1 MQASIIEFLSDPK
14 SYGPDVEKIDIIT
27 THISHVFL
35 VGRKAY
41 KLKRALKLPYLDFST
56 LEDRRKACE
65 NEVKLNRRTAPM
77 IYVGVEPLTSSPD
90 GQLAID
96 GEGETVDWLVEMNRF
111 EDGLLL
117 SEYVQKNKLSNSLA
131 ENLAEEIFNFHSN
144 ENPVLNVGGAG
155 AMASIVENN
164 TQCFLNYGVGI
175 LGRDKIGELSEK
187 TQAKLGQVALLLDRR
202 REEGKVRHC
211 HGDLHLGNIVL
222 IEGQPVLFDAI
233 EFNDQLATI
242 DVMYDLAFLVMDL
255 TFRGMISEANILLNR
270 YIALTSDVHGLETL
284 PLFLSMRAAI
294 RSHVAALAHD
304 ETAALKYMDFA
315 LSILEPAQPR
325 LIAVGGLSGTG
336 KSSLARELA
345 PSVNPLPGA
354 LILRSDVV
362 RKQLAGVDQF
372 TQLEDEGYS
381 PEMTRRT
388 YDQMYQDAA
397 VGLLAG
403 HSVIVDAVFAR
414 VEERAAIR
422 NVAANAGVNFDG
434 IWLVAE
440 PAIAEQRISR
450 RSNDAS
456 DATVDILHQQL
467 GYDIGAIDWPKIE
480 SSANLIDVMQSISEI
495 LH

>member
-1 MQASIIEFLSDPK
+1 MQSAIIELLSHPTT
-14 SYGPDVEKIDIIT
+14 YGPEVDHVALME
-27 THISHVFL
+27 THISHIFL
-35 VGRKAY
+35 AGPKAY
-41 KLKRALKLPYLDFST
+41 KLKRAVALPYLDFST
-56 LEDRRKACE
+56 LEAREQACQ
-65 NEVKLNRRTAPM
+65 NEVKLNQRTAPE
-77 IYVGVEPLTSSPD
+77 IYLGIKPVTKGPGGE
-90 GQLAID
+90 LAID
-96 GEGETVDWLVEMNRF
+96 GEGEVVDWLVEMNRF
-111 EDGLLL
+111 EQESLL
-117 SEYVQKNKLSNSLA
+117 STMAKSNHLSLHDMELLA
-131 ENLAEEIFNFHSN
+131 EKIFEFHRH
-144 ENPVLNVGGAG
+144 EPAAQVAGGAERI
-155 AMASIVENN
+155 ASIIENN
-164 TQCFLNYGVGI
+164 GQCFEEYGAGIFDDTKIEELNDRLQRNLKQNI
-175 LGRDKIGELSEK
+175 SLLERRKAQGR
-187 TQAKLGQVALLLDRR
+187 
-202 REEGKVRHC
+202 VRHC
-211 HGDLHLGNIVL
+211 HGDLHLGNIVM
-222 IEGQPVLFDAI
+222 IDEEPVLFDAI
-233 EFNDQLATI
+233 EFSDDLATI

-480 SSANLIDVMQSISEI
+480 SSANLIDVMRSISEI